1 MKNEKVL
8 ELLKDGPMTSAE
20 ISEALGICA
29 HHASSMMLRL
39 IRENRK
45 RPQLVHIKS
54 WVTDHK
60 NQRRYPRALYEL
72 GAGPNARKPKPDP
85 NARKREYE
93 ARKKSILKT
102 SSVFNLAVPLKCL
115 RSRSTPGTKTANSV
129 KSAST

>member
-1 MKNEKVL
+1 MYKDTLNSRSAWEREAIRNALTTHVTRLGLDTTTNALSVDGVL
-8 ELLKDGPMTSAE
+8 QIIDE
-20 ISEALGICA
+20 I
-29 HHASSMMLRL
+29 
-39 IRENRK
+39 
-45 RPQLVHIKS
+45 
-54 WVTDHK
+54 DHK

-115 RSRSTPGTKTANSV
+115 RSRSTPGTKTANSA
-129 KSAST
+129 SNAST

>member
-39 IRENRK
+39 IKENRK
-45 RPQLVHIKS
+45 HPQLVHIKS

-72 GAGPNARKPKPDP
+72 GAGPNARK
-85 NARKREYE
+85 REYE
-93 ARKKSILKT
+93 ARKRSILKT

-115 RSRSTPGTKTANSV
+115 RSRSTPGTKTANSA
-129 KSAST
+129 SNAST

>member
-39 IRENRK
+39 IKENRK
-45 RPQLVHIKS
+45 RPQLVHIKT

-72 GAGPNARKPKPDP
+72 GEGPNARKPKPDP

-93 ARKKSILKT
+93 ARKRSILKT

-115 RSRSTPGTKTANSV
+115 RSRSTPGTKTANSA
-129 KSAST
+129 SNAST